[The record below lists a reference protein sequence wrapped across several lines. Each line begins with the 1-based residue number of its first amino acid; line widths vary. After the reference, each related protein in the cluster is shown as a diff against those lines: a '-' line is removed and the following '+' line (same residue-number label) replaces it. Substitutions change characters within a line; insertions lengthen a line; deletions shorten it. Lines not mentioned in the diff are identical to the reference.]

1 MRSNDDPH
9 VYRDRR
15 VGGGYGDLRDNEK
28 ADKGDRREATP
39 RMRIRSS
46 HFR

>member
-1 MRSNDDPH
+1 LGHDDPH
-9 VYRDRR
+9 VDCDLC
-15 VGGGYGDLRDNEK
+15 VGGCYGDLRNKEK
-28 ADKGDRREATP
+28 ADKGERRDATP